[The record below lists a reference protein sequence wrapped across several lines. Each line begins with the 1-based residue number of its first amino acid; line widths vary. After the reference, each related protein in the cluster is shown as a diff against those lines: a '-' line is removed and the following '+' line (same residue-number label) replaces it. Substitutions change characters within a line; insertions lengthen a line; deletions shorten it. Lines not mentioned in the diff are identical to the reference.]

1 MYIKVV
7 DQVREE
13 KLTQGDNDVL
23 FNAFIHVINVLL
35 IVCYI
40 NTLVVYVIK
49 GILLMLKCMT

>member
-1 MYIKVV
+1 VYIKVV